1 MPLGPV
7 SFFILGSV
15 VWFVCAYSCWQM
27 APRKHRNPVPW
38 LIAGIFTGP
47 LALAAL
53 VVMGPGKWQGRIP
66 GKTKRV
72 DERAKV
78 AEVPSSQHHGSG
90 HQQSHHHGSEGKK

>member
-15 VWFVCAYSCWQM
+15 VWFVCAYSCWEM
-27 APRKHRNPVPW
+27 APRKRRNPVPW

-53 VVMGPGKWQGRIP
+53 VVMSPGKWQGRVP
-66 GKTKRV
+66 GKAKRV
-72 DERAKV
+72 DPRTKLDEIPQAER
-78 AEVPSSQHHGSG
+78 HGSG
-90 HQQSHHHGSEGKK
+90 HQQSRRHGNEGK